1 MNAGPSG
8 FQNAPITKGVVV
20 VCGLATLLVG
30 TSRRSIIKAC
40 GLSYQAVVQ
49 NIQLWRLGT
58 ATCVF
63 SSTPE
68 LVFGLYLIY
77 FFRVFE
83 RQIGSNKYSVFVL
96 TTTIISTLLEL
107 SVLAFFRDPT
117 TSGISLAPGPYGL
130 IFASFVPYFFDI
142 PISTRFRVFR
152 MQFSDKTFVYL
163 AGLQLLL
170 SSWRQSLIPG
180 LCGVLAG
187 FTYRSNI
194 FGIRRLKFPKCV
206 ASFFSRIFSPLLLS
220 WPSPAPRGLREPSR
234 RLVEVKKSFLFL
246 FPKEEQVLSDHNLCR
261 DHSFLRKLPPV
272 QPLLHRLL
280 RKNPSPLSSQWASI
294 EASPSKL

>member
-49 NIQLWRLGT
+49 NLQLWRLGT

-107 SVLAFFRDPT
+107 SVLSFFRDPT

-234 RLVEVKKSFLFL
+234 RLVEGPFV
-246 FPKEEQVLSDHNLCR
+246 PPQAPARAAAPPPPPPEESIATLVSMGFDRGLAIQALSQARNDMVAATNI
-261 DHSFLRKLPPV
+261 
-272 QPLLHRLL
+272 LLEQSH
-280 RKNPSPLSSQWASI
+280 
-294 EASPSKL
+294 

>member
-234 RLVEVKKSFLFL
+234 RLVEGPFV
-246 FPKEEQVLSDHNLCR
+246 PPQAPARAAAPPPPPPEESIATLVSMGFDRGLAIQALSQARNDMVAATNI
-261 DHSFLRKLPPV
+261 
-272 QPLLHRLL
+272 LLEQSH
-280 RKNPSPLSSQWASI
+280 
-294 EASPSKL
+294 